1 MTKIMPVE
9 QCGAIAKM
17 SSNAQQAASSMSTW
31 GQRSK
36 TAVATYALQ
45 RLETAMQS
53 DRDVHEKNR
62 AALEANKAVRE
73 RIVALMDEI
82 GMPKTRRVRDG
93 NRTRYGMP
101 KMKTID
107 AGYLEDMGA
116 HVPISDGFERAEQ
129 RYAELKVA
137 YEKFAE
143 EARVEAE
150 RAKTEAERA
159 AEREKERR
167 RENIEMAKIILRY
180 DLDEDCSWGDILGE
194 LRKKDQ
200 RLDLAVAMQQTR
212 GDWSEGFWRVSD
224 ALSRFKIETDEDKEI
239 ANDVVQ
245 WLNGDHDDGRVF
257 RDTAWNYDRLFGS
270 ASDQRLAADVQRAAA
285 NAEDH

>member
-17 SSNAQQAASSMSTW
+17 SSNAQQAASSMSAW

-45 RLETAMQS
+45 RLEAAMQS
-53 DRDVHEKNR
+53 DRDIHGKN
-62 AALEANKAVRE
+62 AAAIESNKTVRE
-73 RIVALMDEI
+73 RIVTLMDDV

-93 NRTRYGMP
+93 NRTRYGVP

-107 AGYLEDMGA
+107 AGYLEDMA
-116 HVPISDGFERAEQ
+116 MHVPISDGFERAEQ
-129 RYAELKVA
+129 RYGELKIA

-150 RAKTEAERA
+150 KAKAEADRA
-159 AEREKERR
+159 AEREKEQR
-167 RENIEMAKIILRY
+167 REMIELAKIILRY
-180 DLDEDCSWGDILGE
+180 ELPEESTWADVLDA
-194 LRKKDQ
+194 LRERDQ

-257 RDTAWNYDRLFGS
+257 RDTTWNYDRLFAS
-270 ASDQRLAADVQRAAA
+270 ASDLQLAADVKRAAS
-285 NAEDH
+285 NAEDR

>member
-17 SSNAQQAASSMSTW
+17 SSNAQQAASSMSAW

-45 RLETAMQS
+45 RLEAAMQS
-53 DRDVHEKNR
+53 DRYIHGKN
-62 AALEANKAVRE
+62 AAAIESNKTVRE
-73 RIVALMDEI
+73 RIVTLMDDV

-93 NRTRYGMP
+93 NRTRYGVP

-107 AGYLEDMGA
+107 AGYLEDMA
-116 HVPISDGFERAEQ
+116 MHVPISDGFERAEQ
-129 RYAELKVA
+129 RYLELKAA

-150 RAKTEAERA
+150 KAKAEAERA
-159 AEREKERR
+159 AEREKEQR
-167 RENIEMAKIILRY
+167 REMIELAKIILRY
-180 DLDEDCSWGDILGE
+180 ELPEESTWADVLDA
-194 LRKKDQ
+194 LRKRDQ

-257 RDTAWNYDRLFGS
+257 RDTTWNYDRLFAS
-270 ASDQRLAADVQRAAA
+270 ASDLQLAADVKRAAS
-285 NAEDH
+285 NAEDR